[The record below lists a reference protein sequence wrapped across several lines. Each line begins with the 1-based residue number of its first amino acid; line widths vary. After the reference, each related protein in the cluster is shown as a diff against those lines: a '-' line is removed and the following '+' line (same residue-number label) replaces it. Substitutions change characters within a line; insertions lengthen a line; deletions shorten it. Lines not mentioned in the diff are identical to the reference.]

1 MGDDLE
7 EGESFACAQM
17 HREALL
23 SEETTHANVGR
34 PEHAAC
40 VQKQSWM
47 GDDISQIHWTQTQ
60 KASLPVP
67 SCCTGTAKPLQAPE
81 LGRGTVDMV
90 LGRQVR

>member
-7 EGESFACAQM
+7 EGGSFACAQM

-23 SEETTHANVGR
+23 LEETTHANVGM

-47 GDDISQIHWTQTQ
+47 GDDISQIHWIRPKRPHALSPVVARALQ
-60 KASLPVP
+60 SLCRLLSWGGAQWVWF
-67 SCCTGTAKPLQAPE
+67 
-81 LGRGTVDMV
+81 
-90 LGRQVR
+90 